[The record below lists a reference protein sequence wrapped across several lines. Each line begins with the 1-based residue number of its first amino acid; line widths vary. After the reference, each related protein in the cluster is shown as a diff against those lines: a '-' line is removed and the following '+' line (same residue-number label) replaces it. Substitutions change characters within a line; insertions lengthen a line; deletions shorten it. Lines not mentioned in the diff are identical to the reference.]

1 MKDRISCIVLL
12 ALCHHNQA
20 EPTAFPTLGPSASP
34 APTPDG
40 RTRYLKGTKH
50 SSSSND
56 DLVDGTTDG
65 QLHSLIPGDTSE
77 APSSGGN
84 TQDPKTPA
92 LEPFQKPSTAL
103 STVGTVVP
111 SSLPSSTSF
120 PSLAASD
127 YPSGWPSASPTLGQA
142 LTPPSF
148 VLQTTGEP
156 TLAPSLGPSSVPS
169 LAISSEP
176 SNPPSIIEGSLEYC
190 NLEATVDCRLED
202 GSSCSSLSA
211 LSSKETAEC
220 LGRPYELEWLY
231 MAGSCN
237 DSSTD
242 ASFECRDENGGPSS
256 VFLAYLTITGLTSNE
271 EYYSSFIFQGIN
283 GFPVQRIILKHE
295 SDPYKQLDVE
305 IHVVV
310 SKGSPSGEILQEMT
324 IPIACVDG
332 NQLYVGD
339 SFGALQLASH
349 RYEESSSIQAFEDIS
364 WIYTVKNTGNAAS
377 VLKTIAAGTSSGDLT
392 EISPDISLLPG
403 ENYHVIAHETISL
416 VESSTF
422 IGELVI
428 LEGSDMDKCRATS
441 NYAFNI

>member
-40 RTRYLKGTKH
+40 GRTRYLKGTKH

-56 DLVDGTTDG
+56 ELVDGITDG
-65 QLHSLIPGDTSE
+65 QLHSLISGDISE
-77 APSSGGN
+77 APSSEGYA
-84 TQDPKTPA
+84 QDSKTPA
-92 LEPFQKPSTAL
+92 LAPSRKPSSTL

-127 YPSGWPSASPTLGQA
+127 YPSGWPSTSPTLGQT
-142 LTPPSF
+142 LTSPSF
-148 VLQTTGEP
+148 VLQSTDEP

-169 LAISSEP
+169 LARSSEP
-176 SNPPSIIEGSLEYC
+176 SNPPSIIELSLEYC

-211 LSSKETAEC
+211 ISSTETVEC

-283 GFPVQRIILKHE
+283 GFPVQRIVLKNE
-295 SDPYKQLDVE
+295 IEPYK
-305 IHVVV
+305 
-310 SKGSPSGEILQEMT
+310 
-324 IPIACVDG
+324 
-332 NQLYVGD
+332 
-339 SFGALQLASH
+339 
-349 RYEESSSIQAFEDIS
+349 S
-364 WIYTVKNTGNAAS
+364 WM
-377 VLKTIAAGTSSGDLT
+377 LK
-392 EISPDISLLPG
+392 
-403 ENYHVIAHETISL
+403 Y
-416 VESSTF
+416 
-422 IGELVI
+422 
-428 LEGSDMDKCRATS
+428 M
-441 NYAFNI
+441 